1 MRLTV
6 FGSTGRTGRQVLA
19 EGNRRG
25 HRITAFTR
33 RPDTIADPSTLAAI
47 LSGDGRDPDAVRAG
61 IAGTDAVIA
70 IIAAPSRKGPH
81 HIADVARTITGAMSE
96 TGVRRLVITSA
107 YPIVGAKPRL
117 PIALLKLVFAD
128 AYADGAAME
137 DLVSTSGL
145 DLRCSGRVAGRA
157 GTAWWFRGP
166 FAGAGRRRR
175 RRCSTPD
182 DGGVN
187 TEQPRTGVPDS
198 LACRP
203 DEAALDLPHTGHRK
217 GPRGGACPPAAG
229 SPNKPTALIDLANP
243 AGDLAVKSQQ
253 NG

>member
-6 FGSTGRTGRQVLA
+6 FGSTGLTGRQVLA

-25 HRITAFTR
+25 HQITAFTR

-47 LSGDGRDPDAVRAG
+47 VSGDGRDPDAVRAA
-61 IAGTDAVIA
+61 IAGADAVIA

-81 HIADVARTITGAMSE
+81 HIADVARTITGEMSE

-107 YPIVGAKPRL
+107 YPIVGTKPRL

-145 DLRCSGRVAGRA
+145 DWTIARLNRLTDEAPRGTIRTSRDLLDRPSAIPRTDAAVALLDIVEDETLT
-157 GTAWWFRGP
+157 GTAINIAGP
-166 FAGAGRRRR
+166 
-175 RRCSTPD
+175 
-182 DGGVN
+182 
-187 TEQPRTGVPDS
+187 
-198 LACRP
+198 
-203 DEAALDLPHTGHRK
+203 
-217 GPRGGACPPAAG
+217 
-229 SPNKPTALIDLANP
+229 
-243 AGDLAVKSQQ
+243 
-253 NG
+253 

>member
-6 FGSTGRTGRQVLA
+6 FGSTGRTGCQVLA

-47 LSGDGRDPDAVRAG
+47 VSGDGRDPDAVRTA

-107 YPIVGAKPRL
+107 YPIVGVKPRL

-137 DLVSTSGL
+137 QLVSTSGL
-145 DLRCSGRVAGRA
+145 DWTIARLNRLTDEPPRGTIHTSHDLLDRPSAITRTDAAAALLDIVEDETLTGTAVNLA
-157 GTAWWFRGP
+157 GTR
-166 FAGAGRRRR
+166 
-175 RRCSTPD
+175 
-182 DGGVN
+182 
-187 TEQPRTGVPDS
+187 
-198 LACRP
+198 
-203 DEAALDLPHTGHRK
+203 
-217 GPRGGACPPAAG
+217 
-229 SPNKPTALIDLANP
+229 
-243 AGDLAVKSQQ
+243 
-253 NG
+253 

>member
-33 RPDTIADPSTLAAI
+33 RPDTIADPSTLAAVVR
-47 LSGDGRDPDAVRAG
+47 GDGRDPDAVRAA
-61 IAGTDAVIA
+61 IINADAVIA

-81 HIADVARTITGAMSE
+81 HIADVARTITGVMSE

-107 YPIVGAKPRL
+107 YPIVGTKPRL

-137 DLVSTSGL
+137 HLVSTSGL
-145 DLRCSGRVAGRA
+145 DWTIARLNRLTDEPPR
-157 GTAWWFRGP
+157 GTIHTSRDLLDRPSAMTRTDAAAALLDIVEEETLTRTAVNI
-166 FAGAGRRRR
+166 AGAR
-175 RRCSTPD
+175 
-182 DGGVN
+182 
-187 TEQPRTGVPDS
+187 
-198 LACRP
+198 
-203 DEAALDLPHTGHRK
+203 
-217 GPRGGACPPAAG
+217 
-229 SPNKPTALIDLANP
+229 
-243 AGDLAVKSQQ
+243 
-253 NG
+253 

>member
-47 LSGDGRDPDAVRAG
+47 VSGDGRDPDAVRAA

-137 DLVSTSGL
+137 QLVSTSGL
-145 DLRCSGRVAGRA
+145 DWTIARLNRLTDEPPRGTIHTSHDLLDRPSAITRTDAAAALLDIVEDETLTGTAVNLA
-157 GTAWWFRGP
+157 GTR
-166 FAGAGRRRR
+166 
-175 RRCSTPD
+175 
-182 DGGVN
+182 
-187 TEQPRTGVPDS
+187 
-198 LACRP
+198 
-203 DEAALDLPHTGHRK
+203 
-217 GPRGGACPPAAG
+217 
-229 SPNKPTALIDLANP
+229 
-243 AGDLAVKSQQ
+243 
-253 NG
+253 

>member
-47 LSGDGRDPDAVRAG
+47 VSGDGRDPDAVRAA
-61 IAGTDAVIA
+61 IASTDAVIA

-96 TGVRRLVITSA
+96 TCVRRLVITSA

-137 DLVSTSGL
+137 QIVSTSGL
-145 DLRCSGRVAGRA
+145 DWTIARLNRLTDEPPRGTIHTSHDLLDRPSAITRTDAAAALLDIVEDETLA
-157 GTAWWFRGP
+157 GTAVNL
-166 FAGAGRRRR
+166 AGTR
-175 RRCSTPD
+175 
-182 DGGVN
+182 
-187 TEQPRTGVPDS
+187 
-198 LACRP
+198 
-203 DEAALDLPHTGHRK
+203 
-217 GPRGGACPPAAG
+217 
-229 SPNKPTALIDLANP
+229 
-243 AGDLAVKSQQ
+243 
-253 NG
+253 